1 MFKGVVMKKLLC
13 GALALALSTVALA
26 QQGELLPLSDASM
39 KEIIVNKDGRLD
51 KLAAHVT
58 VWKQIGEQNAGT
70 MANLLGVDEQE
81 IRNVYKTLHKP
92 ISLKVAQA
100 RTNYIQQVQEQLTV
114 DEISELLFHIKEYV
128 YEQIFHKKI
137 NFLNLLPS
145 KAQTVV
151 KNGLLGGKGGIQ
163 SEASKLFDVFKQQY
177 KQFATAL
184 PGSNV
189 AGDAAQFGLLVCK
202 GLKGLLEYSI
212 ALQPELVVKVSEKTA
227 QLLPLQKPFPAKTTE
242 GTVGVKME
250 QEAQAKAREKAVEQE
265 SWRRRSSGRAGSQTV
280 VNPRGPVRRGS
291 QVVVNPSK

>member
-1 MFKGVVMKKLLC
+1 MKKLLC

-81 IRNVYKTLHKP
+81 IRNVYKTMRKP

-100 RTNYIQQVQEQLTV
+100 AAEYIKQVQGQLAV
-114 DEISELLFHIKEYV
+114 DEISELLLYVKKYV
-128 YEQIFHKKI
+128 YEQIFHKTPK
-137 NFLNLLPS
+137 FLDLLPATA
-145 KAQTVV
+145 KTNT
-151 KNGLLGGKGGIQ
+151 NGRFGLVQ
-163 SEASKLFDVFKQQY
+163 SEASKLFGTFVQQY

-242 GTVGVKME
+242 GTVGIKME

-265 SWRRRSSGRAGSQTV
+265 NWRRRSAGRAGSQTV

-291 QVVVNPSK
+291 QVVINPSK